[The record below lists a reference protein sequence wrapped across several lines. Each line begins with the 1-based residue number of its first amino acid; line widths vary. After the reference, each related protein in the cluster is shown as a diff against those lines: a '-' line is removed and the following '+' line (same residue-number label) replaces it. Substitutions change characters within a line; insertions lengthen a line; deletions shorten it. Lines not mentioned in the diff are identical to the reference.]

1 MVHLARRTAGLRM
14 TSIRYRLPG
23 RTGTAES
30 GAARAIPLVG
40 LLLVA
45 AAAVFFVS
53 SGRRSDP
60 GRAPEDAAVDDTAAD
75 LPDPFVLAFLPSQRA
90 EELMPDAR
98 RLGGFLAERLGV
110 EVEVVVPT
118 VYEPIIEGLR
128 FGHVHAAFLDGG
140 PAWIAH
146 ERTGSEVILAEV
158 NDGRTFYWAEAFVL
172 EDSPIQSLED
182 LPGNRVA
189 FTSRT
194 GSSGFIMPVGSMIRA
209 GLIDGG
215 NSVVSLEEALNETF
229 AATIYAGGYKPALT
243 AVLEGRA
250 DVAFGAHDG
259 PERFLSPEER
269 ERLRT
274 LHRFGQIPSHS
285 VVVARELSPAAVS
298 RLRDALLELN
308 GPDGLPLLRAIYG
321 VDGLTEADTESHLGE
336 FGAALSALP
345 GMDRTLLDKTN

>member
-1 MVHLARRTAGLRM
+1 M
-14 TSIRYRLPG
+14 RYRLPG
-23 RTGTAES
+23 HTVTAEN
-30 GAARAIPLVG
+30 GAARAVLLVG
-40 LLLVA
+40 LPLVA

-53 SGRRSDP
+53 SGRRSGEEGSGAGDALQAAP
-60 GRAPEDAAVDDTAAD
+60 GRAPEDAAVGGTEAE
-75 LPDPFVLAFLPSQRA
+75 LPNPFVLAFLPSQRA

-158 NDGRTFYWAEAFVL
+158 NEGRAFYWAEAFVL
-172 EDSPIQSLED
+172 EDSPMQSLED
-182 LPGNRVA
+182 VPGVRVA

-215 NSVVSLEEALNETF
+215 NSVVSLEEALDETF

-259 PERFLSPEER
+259 PERFLSAEER

-285 VVVARELSPAAVS
+285 VVVASELSPAAVS
-298 RLRDALLELN
+298 RLRGALLELN

-321 VDGLTEADTESHLGE
+321 VDGLTEADTEGHLGE
-336 FGAALSALP
+336 FGAALSVLP